1 MRADGSRN
9 GLVQDQVDRS
19 CVETAEPCIGGQ
31 MVWEGQ
37 WELILHHWVHGSYS
51 PPLTRPQATWS
62 DVEISHVS
70 LLMALVSPQRA
81 ARPTPRLCPPVPMC
95 RPLVG

>member
-19 CVETAEPCIGGQ
+19 CVETAAPCIGGQ

-37 WELILHHWVHGSYS
+37 WEMLLHRWAHRSS
-51 PPLTRPQATWS
+51 FPPLTRQHATWS
-62 DVEISHVS
+62 DVGISHVNTIH
-70 LLMALVSPQRA
+70 LWWPMATCMLRA
-81 ARPTPRLCPPVPMC
+81 
-95 RPLVG
+95 